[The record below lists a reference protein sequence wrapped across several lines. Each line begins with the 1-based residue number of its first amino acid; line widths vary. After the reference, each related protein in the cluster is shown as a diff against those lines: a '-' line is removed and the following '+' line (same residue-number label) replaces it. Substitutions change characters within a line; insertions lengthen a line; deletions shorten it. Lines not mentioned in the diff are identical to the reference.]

1 MESSTPEGHVKQV
14 VLDRLPRCAVCH
26 SPYDEDDINVVSSRR
41 DVWMMVVECE
51 VCHARNFVAAVLKD
65 GDPDQAKVALQKM
78 SDEAQGGRSAFEID
92 DQGDVVEAST
102 GPVGPPVTAGDVAD
116 MHEFLNGFDGD
127 FRKLFRAS
135 EPRG

>member
-26 SPYDEDDINVVSSRR
+26 SPYDEDDINVVSSKR

-78 SDEAQGGRSAFEID
+78 SEEAGIGESAFELD
-92 DQGDVVEAST
+92 EADT
-102 GPVGPPVTAGDVAD
+102 ATHEPAGPPVEAGDVAD

-127 FRKLFRAS
+127 FKSLFAPS
-135 EPRG
+135 GDEPRG

>member
-1 MESSTPEGHVKQV
+1 MDSPTPEGHVKQV

-26 SPYDEDDINVVSSRR
+26 SPYDEDDINVVSSKR

-78 SDEAQGGRSAFEID
+78 SEDVRNGIVPVDEDE
-92 DQGDVVEAST
+92 EAAATSVPT
-102 GPVGPPVTAGDVAD
+102 GPPVSASDVVD
-116 MHEFLNGFDGD
+116 MHTFLNSFDGD
-127 FRKLFRAS
+127 FKRLFDGNGR
-135 EPRG
+135 PQG

>member
-26 SPYDEDDINVVSSRR
+26 SPYDEDDINVVSSKR
-41 DVWMMVVECE
+41 DVWMMVVECD

-78 SDEAQGGRSAFEID
+78 SDEARVGDPAFELND
-92 DQGDVVEAST
+92 ST
-102 GPVGPPVTAGDVAD
+102 TAIQEPATPPVAAGDVAD
-116 MHEFLNGFDGD
+116 MHAFLSGFDGD
-127 FRKLFRAS
+127 FTKLFGS
-135 EPRG
+135 TDQPKG

>member
-78 SDEAQGGRSAFEID
+78 SEEAGIGEPSFELGELSAAAQEP
-92 DQGDVVEAST
+92 A
-102 GPVGPPVTAGDVAD
+102 GPPVEAGDVAD
-116 MHEFLNGFDGD
+116 MHGFLNSFDGD
-127 FRKLFRAS
+127 FRRLFGS
-135 EPRG
+135 PNDEPRG

>member
-26 SPYDEDDINVVSSRR
+26 SPYEEDDINVVSSKR
-41 DVWMMVVECE
+41 DVWMMVVECD

-78 SDEAQGGRSAFEID
+78 SDEARVGDPAFEFD
-92 DQGDVVEAST
+92 DSATAIREPAA
-102 GPVGPPVTAGDVAD
+102 PPVAAGDVAD
-116 MHEFLNGFDGD
+116 MHAFLNDFDGD
-127 FRKLFRAS
+127 FTKLFGSSDQAK
-135 EPRG
+135 G

>member
-78 SDEAQGGRSAFEID
+78 SEEAGIGDPSFELDEPATAVSEPAGQ
-92 DQGDVVEAST
+92 
-102 GPVGPPVTAGDVAD
+102 PVGAGDVAD
-116 MHEFLNGFDGD
+116 MHGFLNGFDGD
-127 FRKLFRAS
+127 FKRLFGSSNA

>member
-26 SPYDEDDINVVSSRR
+26 SPYDEDDINVVSSKR

-78 SDEAQGGRSAFEID
+78 SDEAGIGRSAIELD
-92 DQGDVVEAST
+92 EAGSEKDQAAE
-102 GPVGPPVTAGDVAD
+102 PPVEAGDVAD
-116 MHEFLNGFDGD
+116 MHEFLNNFEGD
-127 FRKLFRAS
+127 FKSLFGS
-135 EPRG
+135 SGNEPRG

>member
-1 MESSTPEGHVKQV
+1 MESPTPEGHVKQV

-26 SPYDEDDINVVSSRR
+26 SPYDEDDINVVSSKR

-78 SDEAQGGRSAFEID
+78 SEDVRNGMTPGVHESFAIEAPAPAGPPVSA
-92 DQGDVVEAST
+92 GDVV
-102 GPVGPPVTAGDVAD
+102 D
-116 MHEFLNGFDGD
+116 MHTFLNDFDGD
-127 FRKLFRAS
+127 FKRLFTS
-135 EPRG
+135 GSDVRG

>member
-26 SPYDEDDINVVSSRR
+26 SPYDEDDINVVSSKR

-78 SDEAQGGRSAFEID
+78 SDEAGIGESSFEFDEPIAATKEP
-92 DQGDVVEAST
+92 VE
-102 GPVGPPVTAGDVAD
+102 PPVEAGDVAD
-116 MHEFLNGFDGD
+116 MHGFLDNFNGD
-127 FRKLFRAS
+127 FKSLFGSRND

>member
-26 SPYDEDDINVVSSRR
+26 SPYDEDDINVVSSKR

-78 SDEAQGGRSAFEID
+78 SEEAGIG
-92 DQGDVVEAST
+92 EASFELDQPKT
-102 GPVGPPVTAGDVAD
+102 ATNESAGPPVAAGDVAD
-116 MHEFLNGFDGD
+116 MHAFLTSFDGD
-127 FRKLFRAS
+127 FKALFGS
-135 EPRG
+135 PDEQPRG

>member
-1 MESSTPEGHVKQV
+1 MMDSPTPEGHVKQV

-26 SPYDEDDINVVSSRR
+26 SPYDEDDINVVSSKR

-78 SDEAQGGRSAFEID
+78 SE
-92 DQGDVVEAST
+92 DVRN
-102 GPVGPPVTAGDVAD
+102 GMDPVAEPDVDPADTLVAGPPVSAGDVAD
-116 MHEFLNGFDGD
+116 MHAFLDGFDGD
-127 FRKLFRAS
+127 FRSLFRADRQ
-135 EPRG
+135 PRG

>member
-26 SPYDEDDINVVSSRR
+26 SPYDEDDINVVSSKR
-41 DVWMMVVECE
+41 DVWMMVVECD

-78 SDEAQGGRSAFEID
+78 SDEARVGDPAFEID
-92 DQGDVVEAST
+92 DRAETVRQPSA
-102 GPVGPPVTAGDVAD
+102 PPIEAGDVAD
-116 MHEFLNGFDGD
+116 MHAFLDTFDGD
-127 FRKLFRAS
+127 FARLFGS
-135 EPRG
+135 SGQTRG

>member
-1 MESSTPEGHVKQV
+1 MDSATPEGHVKQV

-26 SPYDEDDINVVSSRR
+26 SPYDEDDINVVSSKR
-41 DVWMMVVECE
+41 DVWMMVVECD

-78 SDEAQGGRSAFEID
+78 SDEARSGLPSI
-92 DQGDVVEAST
+92 EAAESLAEPA
-102 GPVGPPVTAGDVAD
+102 GPIGPPIAAGDVAD

-127 FRKLFRAS
+127 FAALFARPN
-135 EPRG
+135 EPKG

>member
-1 MESSTPEGHVKQV
+1 MDSSTPEGHVKQV

-26 SPYDEDDINVVSSRR
+26 SPYDKDDINVVSSKR

-78 SDEAQGGRSAFEID
+78 SDEARNGLESIETLDEPAAGQVPS
-92 DQGDVVEAST
+92 
-102 GPVGPPVTAGDVAD
+102 GPPVSAGDVAD
-116 MHEFLNGFDGD
+116 MHTFLDTFDGD
-127 FRKLFRAS
+127 FRSLFGSDRQ
-135 EPRG
+135 PRG

>member
-1 MESSTPEGHVKQV
+1 MDSATPEGHVKQV
-14 VLDRLPRCAVCH
+14 VLDRLPRCSVCH
-26 SPYDEDDINVVSSRR
+26 SPYDEDDINVVSSKR

-78 SDEAQGGRSAFEID
+78 SDEARTGSLP
-92 DQGDVVEAST
+92 VELEATVADPAEPIGS
-102 GPVGPPVTAGDVAD
+102 PVDAGDVAD

-127 FRKLFRAS
+127 FVGLFGGS
-135 EPRG
+135 SGPRG